1 MESVWRPAMWVLA
14 SMLLAGCTDEVMD
27 AGYPATSD
35 AVASG
40 AVRRGWVPAWVPASA
55 RNLQE
60 VHDVDTN
67 QSALSFTLERSG
79 WRPPAPCRPAEGGE
93 FSEPAFDRSWIPSG
107 QDLTAAYDLY
117 GCPSGHDEPML
128 EAVAVQR
135 EGTHVL
141 HWRVFSR

>member
-1 MESVWRPAMWVLA
+1 MESVLRPATWVLVG
-14 SMLLAGCTDEVMD
+14 MLLAGCTDDVRD

-40 AVRRGWVPAWVPASA
+40 AVRRGWVPAWVPATA
-55 RNLQE
+55 KNLQE

-79 WRPPAPCRPAEGGE
+79 WRPPAPCRPTEGGE
-93 FSEPAFDRSWIPSG
+93 FSAPAFDRPWIPSG
-107 QDLTAAYDLY
+107 QDLTAAYDFY
-117 GCPSGHDEPML
+117 ECPPGLGGPML

-141 HWRVFSR
+141 HWRVFPR